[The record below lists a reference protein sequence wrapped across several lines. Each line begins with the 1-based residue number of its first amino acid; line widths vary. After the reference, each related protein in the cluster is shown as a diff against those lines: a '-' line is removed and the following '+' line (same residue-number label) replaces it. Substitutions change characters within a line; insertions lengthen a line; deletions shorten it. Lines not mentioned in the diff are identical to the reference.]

1 MNLLQTQLPILPN
14 DPELFSSLNQNRKE
28 TPDNNKQYIS
38 IIPCLFEVILRQYSK
53 ELSPRDIVF
62 FSQVL
67 ALYQSTLSKGK
78 ESIIYSSEKIAGLL
92 GYKSKNKSNM
102 RSIALRITKKLEQI
116 GLLQVTR
123 GKTKK
128 GTDKINE
135 IIPMLPDD
143 LYEYI
148 KYEPDKHNGD
158 SSRLANESNLEHILR
173 TKLYV
178 PITIEFAKSLFD
190 NPMSNKYK
198 LFFFNCVITA
208 YKNYRINGNLSFA
221 ATSRELIQKNNIS
234 KRTLFNILQYIKNQ
248 APDFFITAEHKYTN
262 SDDIDSNRYDKSIF
276 TISINPL
283 VIPNCQI
290 EAADSKKSTEKPY
303 TYTASET
310 GVQIC
315 KPSSAN
321 LYAIIIKNKEKR
333 ISIKNI
339 DYINEQTNENNLD
352 SPPTLEQT
360 SNIWHLENELCSFPS
375 KFYKNSIKD
384 VIDTSPSSSNIH
396 SELGSRTINDD
407 ITKERNK
414 RNRVFCNATDKT
426 RDTAIRTETNTTIK
440 KTAVESNA
448 KANKVK
454 RYDQNKTLKCYY
466 PLTKGEVCSINWDS
480 GREFSTNF
488 ANQLMLKLI
497 SKFPENK
504 FATKNHMKKY
514 MTKAF
519 KYELHQGPL
528 VNHETFRLSYNLNN
542 NATKNNNEP
551 DLKTIER
558 FLTEVENS
566 YDTSYEMQLK
576 RKIAGLLENK
586 KAYEILINSYFSYCD
601 SVFSIE
607 FRNKIVLTTRKEEIL
622 KNAIKSVYGNDI
634 DIQIINPNEIND
646 KFNSISETNKN
657 NSIFNSFKRNN
668 LSLRESKD
676 KSSDETNQYPLR
688 AVDKNSSWYKIR
700 KGLIEELGLDIDKAW
715 FSKLIAEEN
724 LDTKTLILK
733 APTNFMRDWI
743 SGKYGYVI
751 RRLSN
756 EFNFQF
762 VEYSYD
768 DNSL

>member
-1 MNLLQTQLPILPN
+1 MNLLSTQLPILPN
-14 DPELFSSLNQNRKE
+14 HPEAFSSLEQNSKKL
-28 TPDNNKQYIS
+28 TTLDHKQYIS
-38 IIPCLFEVILRQYSK
+38 IIPCLFEVILRKYSK

-67 ALYQSTLSKGK
+67 ALYQSALSKGK
-78 ESIIYSSEKIAGLL
+78 ESIVYSSEKIAGLL
-92 GYKSKNKSNM
+92 GYKAKNKNNM
-102 RSIALRITKKLEQI
+102 RSIALRIIKKLEQI
-116 GLLQVTR
+116 GLLRVTR

-178 PITIEFAKSLFD
+178 PITIEFAKSLFN

-221 ATSRELIQKNNIS
+221 ATSCELMQKNNIS

-248 APDFFITAEHKYTN
+248 APDFFITAEHKYIN

-303 TYTASET
+303 TYIGSET

-315 KPSSAN
+315 NPSSAN
-321 LYAIIIKNKEKR
+321 LYAIIKKNKEKR

-339 DYINEQTNENNLD
+339 DNINEQIGTNNLNN
-352 SPPTLEQT
+352 PPTLEQT
-360 SNIWHLENELCSFPS
+360 SNIWHLENELCSFSS

-384 VIDTSPSSSNIH
+384 IIDASPSSSNIY
-396 SELGSRTINDD
+396 SEPGSRTTNDD
-407 ITKERNK
+407 PAKERNK
-414 RNRVFCNATDKT
+414 RNRVFYNDTDKT
-426 RDTAIRTETNTTIK
+426 RDTAIRTATEPVGTETNTTIK
-440 KTAVESNA
+440 KTATESNA
-448 KANKVK
+448 KANRVK
-454 RYDQNKTLKCYY
+454 RYDPNRILKCYY

-504 FATKNHMKKY
+504 FPTRTHMKKY

-542 NATKNNNEP
+542 NATKSNNEP
-551 DLKTIER
+551 DLKTIEK
-558 FLTEVENS
+558 FLTEVENN

-576 RKIAGLLENK
+576 RKIAGLFENR
-586 KAYEILINSYFSYCD
+586 KAYEILLNSGFSYLNG
-601 SVFSIE
+601 VFSIE
-607 FRNKIVLTTRKEEIL
+607 FRNKLVLIIREEEIL
-622 KNAIKSVYGNDI
+622 KNAIKSVYGDDI
-634 DIQIINPNEIND
+634 DIQIILSNASICNKSKADRVHNNYFKPKKELSVGAEGYKSLSSINE
-646 KFNSISETNKN
+646 T
-657 NSIFNSFKRNN
+657 
-668 LSLRESKD
+668 
-676 KSSDETNQYPLR
+676 T
-688 AVDKNSSWYKIR
+688 SWYFIR
-700 KGLIEELGLDIDKAW
+700 QGLIKELGYEIDKAW
-715 FSKLIAEEN
+715 FSKARVKEDKEM
-724 LDTKTLILK
+724 KTLTLSM
-733 APTNFMRDWI
+733 PTKFMADWLN
-743 SGKYGYVI
+743 SRYGHIIYRFATSLGFKFI
-751 RRLSN
+751 
-756 EFNFQF
+756 
-762 VEYSYD
+762 EYTD
-768 DNSL
+768 